1 MEFLLLT
8 TQFKIFFSWTSIF
21 IHCIGIHYEQIDTIM
36 FGDTN
41 TIVNLLGKK
50 SREIKIQGK
59 KIISSLFYVSQCS
72 MGIRKSRF
80 ESNFKK

>member
-1 MEFLLLT
+1 M
-8 TQFKIFFSWTSIF
+8 
-21 IHCIGIHYEQIDTIM
+21 GIHYEQINTIM

-59 KIISSLFYVSQCS
+59 KNHLFFIFCKPMFNGY
-72 MGIRKSRF
+72 
-80 ESNFKK
+80 KKV

>member
-8 TQFKIFFSWTSIF
+8 TQFKIIFSWISIF
-21 IHCIGIHYEQIDTIM
+21 IHCIGFHYEQINTIM

-59 KIISSLFYVSQCS
+59 KNHLFFIFCKPVFNRY
-72 MGIRKSRF
+72 
-80 ESNFKK
+80 KKV